1 MLKLMLLLMRI
12 QLPPIKRAG
21 KTGVGAAAAAVSIV
35 SYYYPSPSTSNHDVN
50 ELLLLVLLVAHDIN
64 FMLQAD

>member
-21 KTGVGAAAAAVSIV
+21 KTGVGAAAVSIV

>member
-21 KTGVGAAAAAVSIV
+21 KTGVGAAAAVSIV

-50 ELLLLVLLVAHDIN
+50 ELLLVLLVAHDIN